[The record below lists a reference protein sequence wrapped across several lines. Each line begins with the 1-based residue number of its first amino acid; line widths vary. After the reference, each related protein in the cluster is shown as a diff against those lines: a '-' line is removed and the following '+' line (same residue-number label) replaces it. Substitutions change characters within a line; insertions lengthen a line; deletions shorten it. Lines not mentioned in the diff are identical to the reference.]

1 MNSFWIMRTN
11 ANNRGEYAA
20 LYAMGWSAASIM
32 SPIIG
37 GQVITFVSFS
47 LLWWITGAICLGAS
61 AGMLMLYRFNN
72 KKTIAVPIEE
82 SVF

>member
-1 MNSFWIMRTN
+1 MRTN

-37 GQVITFVSFS
+37 GQVITYVSFN

-61 AGMLMLYRFNN
+61 MGMLLLYHSNIN
-72 KKTIAVPIEE
+72 KTVAVPIEE
-82 SVF
+82 TVF